1 MKWWSVEFES
11 NVLVAYDSKKKKK
24 FWNQLTRFYR
34 HQFDWKRWIEN
45 MLMHNVISVAKLDG
59 IKLTMI

>member
-24 FWNQLTRFYR
+24 ILKPVDEVLSTSIWLKKM
-34 HQFDWKRWIEN
+34 DWEHVDAQRYF
-45 MLMHNVISVAKLDG
+45 G
-59 IKLTMI
+59 G